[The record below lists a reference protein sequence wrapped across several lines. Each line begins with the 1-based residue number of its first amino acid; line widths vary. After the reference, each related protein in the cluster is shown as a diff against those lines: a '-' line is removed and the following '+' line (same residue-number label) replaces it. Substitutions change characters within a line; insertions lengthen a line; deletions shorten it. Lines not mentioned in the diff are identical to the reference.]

1 MFEKAKKL
9 VHQRGAVHDQ
19 QQALKPDTPAP
30 VEAVSNKPTQKHKKF
45 NHQNHN
51 QRPKAPTEASKK
63 CSCGKGAHSRDVCPA
78 KDASCHKCRKKGH
91 FSAMCFTKGVNN
103 VSEDNSPL
111 DSFISTQLKDHKTA
125 SPGLCKS

>member
-1 MFEKAKKL
+1 MDSELMFEKAKKL

-63 CSCGKGAHSRDVCPA
+63 CSCGKGAHSLMYAQQRMQLVINGR
-78 KDASCHKCRKKGH
+78 RKVILVQ
-91 FSAMCFTKGVNN
+91 CV
-103 VSEDNSPL
+103 PL
-111 DSFISTQLKDHKTA
+111 KM
-125 SPGLCKS
+125 